1 MLALADPWSIL
12 LLALALDAILGDPRW
27 LYRAVP
33 HPVVL
38 MGRAVAALEARWND
52 LSLAPGARMRR
63 GLAATCL
70 VTGAAGALGWLI
82 EVGLEGL
89 AWGWL
94 AEAVLARGD

>member
-27 LYRAVP
+27 LYRALP

-52 LSLAPGARMRR
+52 PALAIPWPLDTPLLSKRDAEAP
-63 GLAATCL
+63 T
-70 VTGAAGALGWLI
+70 
-82 EVGLEGL
+82 
-89 AWGWL
+89 L
-94 AEAVLARGD
+94 AEVQERLIDWVAPAD